1 MKFIEEKTKYKFLY
15 SNNFKIYKVIMAKCN
30 NFATIIKISLASVPT
45 YNDITVRPTFYL
57 NSSIKYSS
65 GSGTKDD
72 PIYIDM

>member
-1 MKFIEEKTKYKFLY
+1 MD
-15 SNNFKIYKVIMAKCN
+15 KCN
-30 NFATIIKISLASVPT
+30 KFATIIKISLASGPT

-72 PIYIDM
+72 PIRIDM